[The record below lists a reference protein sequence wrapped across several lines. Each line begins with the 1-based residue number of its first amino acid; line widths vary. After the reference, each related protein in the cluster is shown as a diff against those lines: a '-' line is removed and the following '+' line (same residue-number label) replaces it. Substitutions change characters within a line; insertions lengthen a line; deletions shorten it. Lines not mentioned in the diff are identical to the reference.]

1 MLDALFF
8 ATKTKTTYPYPRGID
23 MFKQLLIVGAVAMA
37 PLFAVKT
44 VEAQVYTTVAPP
56 TAVGYIPVRRGLFG
70 LRSDLQ
76 PVVVPGAATT
86 VVNRPVVTTNYAPTT
101 TYYTPTTSYYAPTTS
116 SFAPTTSYYT
126 PTTSYY
132 TPEVTT
138 AYYSPPAT
146 TTYYAPTSQV
156 VPATTYSA
164 VPTTVNYYPKTYWY
178 STPAPVPR
186 TVGMPII
193 GY

>member
-1 MLDALFF
+1 MPDVLFF
-8 ATKTKTTYPYPRGID
+8 ATNKQKRLIHISKGID
-23 MFKQLLIVGAVAMA
+23 MFKQLLIVGAVALA

-44 VEAQVYTTVAPP
+44 AEAQVYTTVAPP

-76 PVVVPGAATT
+76 PIVVPGAATT

-116 SFAPTTSYYT
+116 
-126 PTTSYY
+126 YY

-138 AYYSPPAT
+138 AYYAPPAAT

>member
-1 MLDALFF
+1 
-8 ATKTKTTYPYPRGID
+8 
-23 MFKQLLIVGAVAMA
+23 MFKQLLIVGAVALA

-44 VEAQVYTTVAPP
+44 AEAQVYTTVAPP

-70 LRSDLQ
+70 LRSELQ
-76 PVVVPGAATT
+76 PVVVPSAATT

-101 TYYTPTTSYYAPTTS
+101 SYYTPTTSYYT
-116 SFAPTTSYYT
+116 PTTSYYTPTTYT

-138 AYYSPPAT
+138 AYYSAPT
-146 TTYYAPTSQV
+146 TTSYYAPTTSA

-164 VPTTVNYYPKTYWY
+164 PTTVNYYPKTYWY

>member
-8 ATKTKTTYPYPRGID
+8 VTETKTTYPYPRGIV
-23 MFKQLLIVGAVAMA
+23 MFKQLLIVGAVALA
-37 PLFAVKT
+37 PLFAAEA

-70 LRSDLQ
+70 LRSELQ

-101 TYYTPTTSYYAPTTS
+101 TYYAPT
-116 SFAPTTSYYT
+116 TTSYYT

-132 TPEVTT
+132 TPTTSYYAPTTTYYTPEVST
-138 AYYSPPAT
+138 AYYSAPAT

-164 VPTTVNYYPKTYWY
+164 PTTVNYYPKTYWY

>member
-1 MLDALFF
+1 MLDVLFF
-8 ATKTKTTYPYPRGID
+8 ATETKTTYPYPKGID
-23 MFKQLLIVGAVAMA
+23 MFKQLLIVGAVALA
-37 PLFAVKT
+37 PLFAVEAA
-44 VEAQVYTTVAPP
+44 EAQVYTTVAPP

-70 LRSDLQ
+70 LRSGLQ
-76 PVVVPGAATT
+76 PVVVPSATTTT

-101 TYYTPTTSYYAPTTS
+101 TSYTPN
-116 SFAPTTSYYT
+116 
-126 PTTSYY
+126 
-132 TPEVTT
+132 VTT
-138 AYYSPPAT
+138 AYYAPPAT

-156 VPATTYSA
+156 VPATTYA
-164 VPTTVNYYPKTYWY
+164 APTTVNYYPKTYWY

>member
-1 MLDALFF
+1 
-8 ATKTKTTYPYPRGID
+8 
-23 MFKQLLIVGAVAMA
+23 MFKHLLMVGAVVLA
-37 PLFAVKT
+37 PLVAAET

-70 LRSDLQ
+70 LRSELQ
-76 PVVVPGAATT
+76 PVFVPGATAT

-116 SFAPTTSYYT
+116 YYAPTTSN
-126 PTTSYY
+126 Y
-132 TPEVTT
+132 TPEVTS
-138 AYYSPPAT
+138 AYYVAPET
-146 TTYYAPTSQV
+146 TTYYAPASQV
-156 VPATTYSA
+156 VPATATYSA
-164 VPTTVNYYPKTYWY
+164 PTTVNYYPKTYWY

-186 TVGMPII
+186 SVGMPII

>member
-1 MLDALFF
+1 MPEALFF
-8 ATKTKTTYPYPRGID
+8 VTETKTTNSYPKGIV
-23 MFKQLLIVGAVAMA
+23 MFKQWLIVGAVAMA
-37 PLFAVKT
+37 PLFAVQT
-44 VEAQVYTTVAPP
+44 AEAQVYTTVAPP

-70 LRSDLQ
+70 LRSELQ

-101 TYYTPTTSYYAPTTS
+101 TYYTPTTTSLYTPTTSYYAPTT
-116 SFAPTTSYYT
+116 T
-126 PTTSYY
+126 YY

-138 AYYSPPAT
+138 AYYNAPAT
-146 TTYYAPTSQV
+146 TTFYAPTSQV
-156 VPATTYSA
+156 VPATIGSA
-164 VPTTVNYYPKTYWY
+164 PTTVNYYPKTYWY

-186 TVGMPII
+186 SVGMPII

>member
-1 MLDALFF
+1 MPDALFF
-8 ATKTKTTYPYPRGID
+8 VTETKTTYPYPKGID
-23 MFKQLLIVGAVAMA
+23 MFKRLLIVGAVTLA
-37 PLFAVKT
+37 PLFAVQT
-44 VEAQVYTTVAPP
+44 AQAQVYTTVAPP

-70 LRSDLQ
+70 LRSELQ

-86 VVNRPVVTTNYAPTT
+86 VVNRPVITTNYAPTT
-101 TYYTPTTSYYAPTTS
+101 TYYTPTTTS
-116 SFAPTTSYYT
+116 SSYYT
-126 PTTSYY
+126 PATSNYTPQVTSAYY
-132 TPEVTT
+132 TAP
-138 AYYSPPAT
+138 ST

-156 VPATTYSA
+156 VPATVQSA
-164 VPTTVNYYPKTYWY
+164 PTTVNYFPKTYWY

>member
-1 MLDALFF
+1 MLDGLFLVTETNTPF
-8 ATKTKTTYPYPRGID
+8 PYPRGID
-23 MFKQLLIVGAVAMA
+23 MFKQFLIVSAVALA
-37 PLFAVKT
+37 PLFAVQT

-70 LRSDLQ
+70 LRSGVQ
-76 PVVVPGAATT
+76 PVLVPGAATT

-101 TYYTPTTSYYAPTTS
+101 TYYAPTTSYYAPATTS
-116 SFAPTTSYYT
+116 AAPQVS
-126 PTTSYY
+126 
-132 TPEVTT
+132 T
-138 AYYSPPAT
+138 AYYAPPAT

-156 VPATTYSA
+156 VPATSYA
-164 VPTTVNYYPKTYWY
+164 APTTVNYYPKTYWY

-186 TVGMPII
+186 SVGMPII

>member
-1 MLDALFF
+1 MLDVLFF
-8 ATKTKTTYPYPRGID
+8 ATNKQKQLIHISKGID
-23 MFKQLLIVGAVAMA
+23 MFKQLLIVGAVALA

-44 VEAQVYTTVAPP
+44 AEAQVYTTVAPP

-76 PVVVPGAATT
+76 PIVVPGAATT

-101 TYYTPTTSYYAPTTS
+101 AYYAPTTSYYAPTTTNY
-116 SFAPTTSYYT
+116 A

-138 AYYSPPAT
+138 AYYAPPAAT

>member
-1 MLDALFF
+1 MFRTLLF
-8 ATKTKTTYPYPRGID
+8 A
-23 MFKQLLIVGAVAMA
+23 GAVALA
-37 PLFAVKT
+37 PLFAVSA
-44 VEAQVYTTVAPP
+44 VEAQTYTTVSPP

-70 LRSDLQ
+70 LRSELQ

-101 TYYTPTTSYYAPTTS
+101 TYYAPPTTT
-116 SFAPTTSYYT
+116 
-126 PTTSYY
+126 YY

-138 AYYSPPAT
+138 SYYAPPAT
-146 TTYYAPTSQV
+146 TTYYAPTSNV
-156 VPATTYSA
+156 VPATVTTP

-186 TVGMPII
+186 SVGMPII

>member
-1 MLDALFF
+1 MPNALFF
-8 ATKTKTTYPYPRGID
+8 ATETKTTYPYPRGID
-23 MFKQLLIVGAVAMA
+23 MFKQLLIVGAVALA

-44 VEAQVYTTVAPP
+44 AEAQVYTTVAPP

-70 LRSDLQ
+70 LRSGLQ
-76 PVVVPGAATT
+76 PVVVPSAATTT

-101 TYYTPTTSYYAPTTS
+101 TYYAPTTTSYYAPTTS
-116 SFAPTTSYYT
+116 YYT
-126 PTTSYY
+126 PN
-132 TPEVTT
+132 VTT
-138 AYYSPPAT
+138 AYYAPPAS

-164 VPTTVNYYPKTYWY
+164 PTTVNYYPKTYWY